1 MEKKD
6 AKVVVDFYEF
16 TKDDY
21 EYLVDKCM
29 LNDELALIFK
39 YKIQGNSNTEIMMKL
54 RYNNIYLSE
63 ATLSRRLKILKKKIM
78 KAL

>member
-6 AKVVVDFYEF
+6 VKVVVDFYEF

-21 EYLVDKCM
+21 NYLVDKCM

-39 YKIQGNSNTEIMMKL
+39 YKIHGDSNTEIMMKL
-54 RYNNIYLSE
+54 REHNIYLSE
-63 ATLSRRLKILKKKIM
+63 ATLSRRLKKLKNKIK

>member
-1 MEKKD
+1 MEKED

-29 LNDELALIFK
+29 FKDELALIFK
-39 YKIQGNSNTEIMMKL
+39 YKIQGYTNVEIMMKL
-54 RYNNIYLSE
+54 RDDKIYLTE
-63 ATLSRRLKILKKKIM
+63 PTLSRGIDKIRKKI
-78 KAL
+78 KKVL